1 MFGLFKKKRGKEDFS
16 KDIDQQYFE
25 KLIKGVNNPIAPI
38 TMIKMNT
45 LAKEI
50 LSKKKEYSSK
60 YSITEKEVENIVKE
74 ISKNIHHKYFEY
86 RI

>member
-16 KDIDQQYFE
+16 KDIEQQYFE

-45 LAKEI
+45 L
-50 LSKKKEYSSK
+50 L
-60 YSITEKEVENIVKE
+60 NIQSQKR
-74 ISKNIHHKYFEY
+74 K
-86 RI
+86 